1 MAKILE
7 KFDTSHVHACRVY
20 RNYATSL
27 KKLHAK
33 TSNGN
38 VNKCYCLP
46 NQISEISPKQL
57 DQEKILELLTTMHDT
72 LRGPHHIRQ
81 SKGNRN
87 FLTGIGKAIGATLHG
102 VGEGETP

>member
-1 MAKILE
+1 M
-7 KFDTSHVHACRVY
+7 
-20 RNYATSL
+20 SL

-46 NQISEISPKQL
+46 IQISKISPKQL
-57 DQEKILELLTTMHDT
+57 DPEKILELLTTMHDT
-72 LRGPHHIRQ
+72 LRGTTMHDTLRGPHLIRQ
-81 SKGNRN
+81 SQGDGN
-87 FLTGIGKAIGATLHG
+87 FLIGIGKAIGATLHG